1 MDEQL
6 QKAYDIANYMTT
18 LASQK
23 RIAFEEY
30 QQQTV
35 YFYNGATFKISRE
48 LINFVKTLIDL
59 KQTDAVLIDDNNL
72 PVDIDDLK
80 KFLENILNV
89 YTLAV
94 NEFQTKYKILKSN
107 RSIEGLIDLWHKVF

>member
-6 QKAYDIANYMTT
+6 QKALDIANYMTT
-18 LASQK
+18 MASQK
-23 RIAFEEY
+23 QVIFEEY
-30 QQQTV
+30 QQQSI
-35 YFYNGATFKISRE
+35 YFYNGSTFKVSRE

-72 PVDIDDLK
+72 PVDIVDLK
-80 KFLENILNV
+80 KFLETILNV

-94 NEFQTKYKILKSN
+94 NEFQTKYKTLKSN
-107 RSIEGLIDLWHKVF
+107 RSIEGLIDL